1 MSSSY
6 QEFLKENN
14 LKQPVMRDVTVG
26 FSGLA
31 PEVSLDSVTEQIEN
45 LKEQISGAGNTITL
59 NIEAVQQ
66 NFTIALLIILSTNC
80 RAILL
85 TKSLI
90 TLKN

>member
-26 FSGLA
+26 FSGLD

-45 LKEQISGAGNTITL
+45 LKEQISGEGSSAPSGQSINAQIEKYL
-59 NIEAVQQ
+59 NEHD
-66 NFTIALLIILSTNC
+66 FILNC
-80 RAILL
+80 AD
-85 TKSLI
+85 
-90 TLKN
+90 